1 MQQIVLGGGT
11 SLSQKFQVTG
21 QLDQSTDDIL
31 VRMPDGLPA
40 PPLLPIPELSAIAF
54 DTRFVSIS
62 PDIGSVCGTV
72 ITVKGTGFGV
82 DSTGLNVR
90 HMGTNDLLCEQ
101 ADVVPLNYGEFTC

>member
-11 SLSQKFQVTG
+11 TSSQKFQVTG

-40 PPLLPIPELSAIAF
+40 PPLATIPLLGSIPFE
-54 DTRFVSIS
+54 TRFVSIS
-62 PDIGSVCGTV
+62 PDSGSECGTV

-90 HMGTNDLLCEQ
+90 HMQTGDLLCEQ